1 MDKILKRRR
10 RYNHS
15 RLSVV
20 NPDENF
26 HFYWL
31 LVLTTCVLY
40 NLWTLIVRQSFPE
53 LQVQQQWL
61 PKFNNLNREIHFKL
75 SSSKYV
81 KNSSSVTRNFIS
93 FQTKIPNFW
102 FSCDC
107 LSDIIFIVDIAVQL
121 RTGYLEQGL
130 MVNLTDFHVIK
141 LVNNHTGNKTQVYD
155 DKKLATHYMRSRNFL
170 LDLAALIP
178 LDLLQ
183 LRLGT
188 QPLLRF
194 PRFFKVN
201 YS

>member
-1 MDKILKRRR
+1 MEETGSESASGDMDKILKRRR
-10 RYNHS
+10 RYNHN

-53 LQVQQQWL
+53 LQVYTQYRFFVVKAFSL
-61 PKFNNLNREIHFKL
+61 LKF
-75 SSSKYV
+75 
-81 KNSSSVTRNFIS
+81 TFIIS
-93 FQTKIPNFW
+93 QTNIPNFW

-130 MVNLTDFHVIK
+130 MVYVHLNDDLTI
-141 LVNNHTGNKTQVYD
+141 
-155 DKKLATHYMRSRNFL
+155 FL
-170 LDLAALIP
+170 K
-178 LDLLQ
+178 Q
-183 LRLGT
+183 EYSFF
-188 QPLLRF
+188 LLRF
-194 PRFFKVN
+194 TTIRN
-201 YS
+201 